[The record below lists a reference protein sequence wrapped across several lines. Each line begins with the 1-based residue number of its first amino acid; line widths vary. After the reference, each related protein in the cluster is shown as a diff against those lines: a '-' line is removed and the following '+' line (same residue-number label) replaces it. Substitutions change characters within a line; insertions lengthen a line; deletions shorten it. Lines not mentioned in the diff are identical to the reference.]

1 MHKRI
6 IALGLSAVIT
16 ASAIPGNLIEVS
28 AAEINKAQVEDV
40 LTTEE
45 DQDLVKENQ
54 EEEKSSGQ
62 QKDVE
67 GNEEIEVQSASNQ
80 RAVHEKM
87 TRTLT
92 VNANIEGQQYGRI
105 EGLNDE
111 GKATLNSEYEN
122 VDEST
127 SGIVIKTTTY
137 TGTLV
142 SSDEEKQIVIKPK
155 EGYEFDTLKYTAL
168 LTQAS
173 TTAKDFM
180 SVEKDGD
187 VVTIT
192 IKPITSESWTKVG
205 GADNTNKN
213 ITINIGLSRKLL
225 SQEITTEVEGEG
237 TITTDEDLV
246 YEDGAY
252 VISRGS
258 THTFNLEPA
267 QGMEVKSATLDGEPV
282 AIENNQVTVGKGHLK
297 VVFGKVAVKH
307 NLNVNIT
314 GEGSVFIA
322 NQNITSTKD
331 ILINE
336 GESYEFSLTPGEG
349 YYVKSVKLDG
359 VEINPYKIENI
370 EKDSNLE
377 VVFAEIMETTIEV
390 GDLKVPYDGNEKT
403 LSYKVIDSE
412 GNVVEENNVVFKK
425 KILGIPIKF
434 NPVEVG
440 TYDFEIQY
448 KGDDTHKPTEFTGT
462 FEITK
467 CNPKVSVK
475 NKQVTYDGNA
485 VGLDVTVTPD
495 CGYITVYTGVNVK
508 LSPKIYVDLNLGN
521 DIASTTLKKLLGNA
535 QIANVGELVEL
546 LKKSETILGAVG
558 IDISQII
565 KVLEVIPSGT
575 SIAFG
580 CPNQPG
586 TYLGTAVVMDS
597 NANTAIGMGTL
608 LIKRANKEVLFT
620 DDSLEN
626 GATIKVGQDYK
637 HEAYYDGTDSQAKI
651 MYVGVSNKIIPYFS
665 SKKPTKV
672 GKYTAVAYSFTDLNY
687 KTALAKRTFTIEK

>member
-16 ASAIPGNLIEVS
+16 ASAIPSNLIEVS

-54 EEEKSSGQ
+54 EEKSSEQ

-67 GNEEIEVQSASNQ
+67 ENEKIEVQSSSNQ
-80 RAVHEKM
+80 RTIHEKM

-105 EGLNDE
+105 EGLDDG
-111 GKATLNSEYEN
+111 GKVTLNSEYEN

-192 IKPITSESWTKVG
+192 LKPITSESWTKVG
-205 GADNTNKN
+205 GVDNTNKN
-213 ITINIGLSRKLL
+213 ITINIGLSKKVL
-225 SQEITTEVEGEG
+225 SQKITTEVEGEG

-307 NLNVNIT
+307 NLNINIT

-425 KILGIPIKF
+425 KILGIPTKF

-637 HEAYYDGTDSQAKI
+637 HEAYYEGTTSQTKI

-672 GKYTAVAYSFTDLNY
+672 GKYTAVAY
-687 KTALAKRTFTIEK
+687 

>member
-16 ASAIPGNLIEVS
+16 ASAIPSNLIEVS

-54 EEEKSSGQ
+54 EEKSSEQ

-67 GNEEIEVQSASNQ
+67 ENEKIEVQSSSNQ
-80 RAVHEKM
+80 RTIHEKM

-105 EGLNDE
+105 EGLDDG
-111 GKATLNSEYEN
+111 GKVTLNSEYEN

-192 IKPITSESWTKVG
+192 LKPITSESWTKVG
-205 GADNTNKN
+205 GVDNTNKN
-213 ITINIGLSRKLL
+213 ITINIGLSKKVL
-225 SQEITTEVEGEG
+225 SQKITTEVEGEG

-307 NLNVNIT
+307 NLNINIT

-412 GNVVEENNVVFKK
+412 GNVQNS
-425 KILGIPIKF
+425 
-434 NPVEVG
+434 
-440 TYDFEIQY
+440 IQ
-448 KGDDTHKPTEFTGT
+448 
-462 FEITK
+462 
-467 CNPKVSVK
+467 
-475 NKQVTYDGNA
+475 
-485 VGLDVTVTPD
+485 L
-495 CGYITVYTGVNVK
+495 
-508 LSPKIYVDLNLGN
+508 
-521 DIASTTLKKLLGNA
+521 
-535 QIANVGELVEL
+535 
-546 LKKSETILGAVG
+546 
-558 IDISQII
+558 
-565 KVLEVIPSGT
+565 
-575 SIAFG
+575 
-580 CPNQPG
+580 
-586 TYLGTAVVMDS
+586 
-597 NANTAIGMGTL
+597 
-608 LIKRANKEVLFT
+608 R
-620 DDSLEN
+620 
-626 GATIKVGQDYK
+626 
-637 HEAYYDGTDSQAKI
+637 
-651 MYVGVSNKIIPYFS
+651 
-665 SKKPTKV
+665 
-672 GKYTAVAYSFTDLNY
+672 
-687 KTALAKRTFTIEK
+687 

>member
-16 ASAIPGNLIEVS
+16 ASAIPSNLIEVS

-54 EEEKSSGQ
+54 EEKSSEQ

-67 GNEEIEVQSASNQ
+67 ENEKIEVQSSSNQ
-80 RAVHEKM
+80 RTIHEKM

-105 EGLNDE
+105 EGLDDG
-111 GKATLNSEYEN
+111 GKVTLNSEYEN

-127 SGIVIKTTTY
+127 RLGTTTY
-137 TGTLV
+137 KGTLI
-142 SSDEEKQIVIKPK
+142 SKEEKQIIITPK
-155 EGYEFDTLKYTAL
+155 EGYEFDTLKYTSL

-173 TTAKDFM
+173 TTAKDFI

-187 VVTIT
+187 VVIIT
-192 IKPITSESWTKVG
+192 IKPITSESWTKNG
-205 GADNTNKN
+205 LWDETNKN
-213 ITINIGLSRKLL
+213 ITINIGLSKKVL
-225 SQEITTEVEGEG
+225 SQKITTEVEGEG

-377 VVFAEIMETTIEV
+377 VVFAERMETTIEV

-425 KILGIPIKF
+425 KILGIPTKF

-448 KGDDTHKPTEFTGT
+448 KGSESCKPSEYKGT

-508 LSPKIYVDLNLGN
+508 LSPKIYVDLNL
-521 DIASTTLKKLLGNA
+521 
-535 QIANVGELVEL
+535 
-546 LKKSETILGAVG
+546 
-558 IDISQII
+558 
-565 KVLEVIPSGT
+565 
-575 SIAFG
+575 
-580 CPNQPG
+580 
-586 TYLGTAVVMDS
+586 
-597 NANTAIGMGTL
+597 
-608 LIKRANKEVLFT
+608 
-620 DDSLEN
+620 
-626 GATIKVGQDYK
+626 
-637 HEAYYDGTDSQAKI
+637 
-651 MYVGVSNKIIPYFS
+651 
-665 SKKPTKV
+665 
-672 GKYTAVAYSFTDLNY
+672 
-687 KTALAKRTFTIEK
+687 

>member
-16 ASAIPGNLIEVS
+16 ASAIPSNLIEVS

-54 EEEKSSGQ
+54 EEKSSEQ

-67 GNEEIEVQSASNQ
+67 ENEKIEVQSSSNQ
-80 RAVHEKM
+80 RTIHEKM

-92 VNANIEGQQYGRI
+92 LNANIEGQQYGRI
-105 EGLNDE
+105 EGLDDG
-111 GKATLNSEYEN
+111 GKVTLNSEYEN

-192 IKPITSESWTKVG
+192 LKPITSERWTKVG
-205 GADNTNKN
+205 GVDNTNKN
-213 ITINIGLSRKLL
+213 ITINIGLSKKVL
-225 SQEITTEVEGEG
+225 SQKITTEVEGEG

-307 NLNVNIT
+307 NLNINIT

-425 KILGIPIKF
+425 KILGIPTKF

-637 HEAYYDGTDSQAKI
+637 HEAYYEGTTSQTKI